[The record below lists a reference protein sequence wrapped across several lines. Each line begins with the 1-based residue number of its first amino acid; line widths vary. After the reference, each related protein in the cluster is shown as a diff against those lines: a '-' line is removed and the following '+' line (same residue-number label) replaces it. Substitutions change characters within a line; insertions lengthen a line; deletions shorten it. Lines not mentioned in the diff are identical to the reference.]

1 MRQILVPESKRKGN
15 KGKTCEK
22 KKNKQKR
29 DHHAKGKSWGKI
41 SKMRRIAKKKTHQQ
55 KGNIKNEKIS
65 KTHPAKR
72 KYCGKKLL
80 AKHILQ
86 KGNPVK

>member
-1 MRQILVPESKRKGN
+1 VRQILVPESKRKGN

-41 SKMRRIAKKKTHQQ
+41 SKMRRLPKKKT
-55 KGNIKNEKIS
+55 
-65 KTHPAKR
+65 PAKR
-72 KYCGKKLL
+72 KYKK
-80 AKHILQ
+80 
-86 KGNPVK
+86 